1 MWYRFLADALVLMH
15 IGFIL
20 FAVLGGLLVLRWRF
34 FVFLH
39 LPASVWA
46 VFVQVS
52 RNYCPLTSWENQFR
66 LLGGQA
72 GYANSFVD
80 HYLLPVLYPPALTR
94 ELEIFLGIV
103 VLVINLGIYAW
114 VLHRMRRD
122 KEARVS

>member
-34 FVFLH
+34 FAFLH
-39 LPASVWA
+39 LPAAGWA
-46 VFVQVS
+46 VFVQIS
-52 RNYCPLTSWENQFR
+52 PNYCPLTSWENQLR
-66 LLGGQA
+66 LSGGQA
-72 GYANSFVD
+72 GYPNSFVD

-103 VLVINLGIYAW
+103 VLMINLVVYAW
-114 VLHRMRRD
+114 VLHRMRGD
-122 KEARVS
+122 KEVQSS